1 MITSENKHKFVT
13 INHILSWT
21 SGQLIKIKNKVIKL
35 YGIKVFIIRLLLMKR
50 DINKVVDNTKNLE
63 VNIALAQENVEE
75 VEKTTIMVKEQGIR
89 IMNTIIYYCIPY

>member
-21 SGQLIKIKNKVIKL
+21 SRQLIKIKNKVIKL

-89 IMNTIIYYCIPY
+89 IMNIIIYYCIPY